1 MEPLVA
7 SISKSALRANLA
19 AIRARAGRAAVCAMV
34 KANAY
39 GHGAELVAPV
49 LAEAGADILGVA
61 RIEEA
66 ASLRAIGL
74 DLPILLC
81 EPIPAPGTDRY
92 LCDRL
97 EAICRTPGVRPTVA
111 DRQAVRAL
119 AAMAER
125 LAVRLPVHVKIDTG
139 MGRGGLLPCDAG
151 PVFAAIAAAASL
163 ELEGIYT
170 HLATA
175 DEADERF
182 AREQLDCFASVLER
196 LRAAG
201 RLPRYVHVG
210 NSAGIA
216 RFAAEW
222 ATLVRPGLALYGYRA
237 GEGSLGVWPVL
248 RLSARLMLIKDL
260 PAGHAV
266 GYGCTWRTTR
276 PSRIGIVPVGYG
288 DGYNR
293 RFGNAAVMQVAGRD
307 VPVVGRIS
315 MDLTTIDLTGLPDGG
330 RQVRP
335 GDEVA
340 VISERAEAANS
351 VEGLARLAG
360 TIPYEI
366 TCQLGGRIRRQLVD
380 NWK

>member
-7 SISKSALRANLA
+7 SISRFALQSNLV
-19 AIRARAGRAAVCAMV
+19 AIRARSGRSAVCAMV
-34 KANAY
+34 KADAY
-39 GHGAELVAPV
+39 GHGAGLVAPL
-49 LAEAGADILGVA
+49 LADAGAEMLGVA

-66 ASLRAIGL
+66 ATLRATGI
-74 DLPILLC
+74 DLPMLLC
-81 EPIPAPGTDRY
+81 EPIAAPGQDAY

-97 EAICRTPGVRPTVA
+97 EAICRTPGIRPTVA
-111 DRQAVRAL
+111 DSRAVQAL

-139 MGRGGLLPCDAG
+139 MGRSGLLPCDAG
-151 PVFAAIAAAASL
+151 PVFAAVARAGSL

-175 DEADERF
+175 DEPDEQF
-182 AREQLDCFASVLER
+182 ARGQLDCFRTTLEQ

-201 RLPRYVHVG
+201 RLPRYVHAG

-222 ATLVRPGLALYGYRA
+222 MTLVRPGLALYGYQG
-237 GEGSLGVWPVL
+237 GEGMLGISPVL
-248 RLSARLMLIKDL
+248 RLTARLMLVKDL

-266 GYGCTWRTTR
+266 GYGCTWRAAC
-276 PSRIGIVPVGYG
+276 PSRIGVVPIGYG

-330 RQVRP
+330 RAVQP
-335 GDEVA
+335 GAEVT
-340 VISERAEAANS
+340 VISERRQAANS

-360 TIPYEI
+360 TIPYEV